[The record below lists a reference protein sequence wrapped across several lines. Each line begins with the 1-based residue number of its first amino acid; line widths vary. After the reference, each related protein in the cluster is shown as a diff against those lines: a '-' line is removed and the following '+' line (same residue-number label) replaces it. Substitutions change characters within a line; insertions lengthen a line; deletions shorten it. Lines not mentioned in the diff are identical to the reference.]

1 MIAQREKGKI
11 NGLLEGKV
19 KRTKVLFSLVLVLI
33 LIFYFGCSE
42 EGSIM
47 DEVKPV
53 VYGKVTDTFTGEPI
67 EGVEVK
73 VVDAEG
79 SEYATKTDKEGKYRI
94 ELSEIVSA
102 IIMVNFDEGKPNYIP
117 SMVTKDGEY
126 DENSVSNY
134 IPINEENF
142 EVNIDIVKKYEIFWR
157 SVLDLII
164 EQRREYGEDIGED
177 EAIKS
182 ILDAYRG
189 RDLPS
194 LNQVWVRQ
202 PEKFIVYDPHGYL
215 RDYEDE
221 RRNPIFDNIMEGFK
235 AIEEYTSGVIKAP
248 NRDDVEIRES
258 GGDTDYAI
266 YFEITDGRAFEG
278 ESVNDYNEIV
288 RSGAGTS
295 AIYGTAGELIASVQG
310 GDNESALD
318 TVFDGNPMNDYD
330 RLWGKYNY
338 KKREPGSRFYP
349 VYTTS
354 FDEPHYRKTD
364 NPFGFLFETRDYDEV
379 QRVKEN

>member
-248 NRDDVEIRES
+248 NRDDVEIKYETKHWED
-258 GGDTDYAI
+258 GQVV
-266 YFEITDGRAFEG
+266 FEITDGEAWAG
-278 ESVNDYNEIV
+278 ESVNDYNEII
-288 RSGAGTS
+288 RSGAGTRGRS
-295 AIYGTAGELIASVQG
+295 AIGAAGELIASVQG

-330 RLWGKYNY
+330 RLWGRFNY
-338 KKREPGSRFYP
+338 KKREPGA
-349 VYTTS
+349 
-354 FDEPHYRKTD
+354 
-364 NPFGFLFETRDYDEV
+364 GFVLDKSLYGFIFETRSYDELT
-379 QRVKEN
+379 RLERL